1 MCLSYVLRICF
12 LLLLIVAAFFMR
24 LSFNSQQRNDP
35 AQEERADRIQNDPS
49 MQSDSSDTE
58 ILVHIKRQSGEEISV
73 PLEDY
78 LIGVVSSEM
87 SADFPLEALKAQAVA
102 ARTFVCK
109 RNFIV
114 DDTTASQVY
123 QDDSQ
128 LKMVWG
134 ENYDEHYE
142 KIRTAVSETKGE
154 ILTYQGEVITAAF
167 FSSCNGYTNNAGDYW
182 QNDTPYLRSV
192 ESPWDQKITT
202 VDQEVTFTTMQLAQ
216 ALGFSDPIQLISP
229 PQRYDNGY
237 VKSVTIDGVA
247 FSGRELRE
255 ALGLRSSAFDIWMDQ
270 DQVKITTHGFGHGIG
285 MSQYGAQGMAKEGKS
300 YREILMHYYSGVEI
314 ALL

>member
-1 MCLSYVLRICF
+1 MNYVLKIGFLF
-12 LLLLIVAAFFMR
+12 LLIIVCFFMR
-24 LSFNSQQRNDP
+24 FSLTDETSNASSQASQT
-35 AQEERADRIQNDPS
+35 DRS
-49 MQSDSSDTE
+49 QSDIPIQSDPNTAE

-102 ARTFVCK
+102 ARTFVSK
-109 RNFIV
+109 RNFRV

-134 ENYDEHYE
+134 DNYDAHYE
-142 KIRTAVSETKGE
+142 KIRKAVTETEGE
-154 ILTYQGEVITAAF
+154 IMTYQGEVITAAF
-167 FSSCNGYTNNAGDYW
+167 FSSCNGYTNNAKDYW
-182 QNDTPYLRSV
+182 QNDAPYLRSV
-192 ESPWDQKITT
+192 ESPWDKEVTG
-202 VDQEVTFTTMQLAQ
+202 VDQEVVYTASQLAQ
-216 ALGFSDPIQLISP
+216 ALNLASP
-229 PQRYDNGY
+229 VRYICVTERYENGY
-237 VKSVTIDGVA
+237 VKNVTIDDVT

-255 ALGLRSSAFDIWMDQ
+255 ALQLRSSAFDITMDQ
-270 DQVKITTHGFGHGIG
+270 DGIKITTHGFGHGIG
-285 MSQYGAQGMAKEGKS
+285 MSQYGAWGMAEEGKS

-314 ALL
+314 VLL